1 MECRAH
7 FSPKFVLG
15 DGAIETLGDYLTQ
28 FSAKRVLLVSDP
40 GVIQAGWIERVLV
53 QLQQAKVEHQ
63 LFSHLTP
70 NPKDAEVIAGFELY
84 QQQQCDLIVAVGGG
98 SPMDCA
104 KAISALVN
112 NNGCIQ
118 QFAGL
123 NQVPQPGP
131 PLICIPTTAGTG
143 SEVSSF
149 AIITDTQSNVK
160 FAIVSP
166 TMVPTLALID
176 PVTTTT
182 MPSELTAA
190 TGMDALV
197 HAIEAYV
204 STNSTPI
211 TDLYALEAIRLICG
225 NLRQALTHPLELQ
238 YRESMMLGS
247 LLAGLAFTTASLGLV
262 HAMAHSLGGLL
273 DLPHGECNALLLE
286 YVVAFNFASA
296 PAHYQ
301 QIGVT
306 MGLPMKGLSQ
316 AEQKVR
322 LIAALASL
330 RRDVNLAHPLRN
342 LGVKADD
349 IPLLACNAL
358 TDPCFVT
365 NPIHPSLEQIA
376 TIYEHA
382 L

>member
-7 FSPKFVLG
+7 LSPEFVLG
-15 DGAIETLGDYLTQ
+15 TGAIETLGDYLTQ
-28 FSAKRVLLVSDP
+28 FSAKRVLVVSDP
-40 GVIQAGWIERVLV
+40 GVMQAGWVERVLV
-53 QLQQAKVEHQ
+53 QLRRAGVEHH
-63 LFSHLTP
+63 LFLHLTP
-70 NPKDAEVIAGFELY
+70 NPKDTEVIAGFELY
-84 QQQQCDLIVAVGGG
+84 HQQQCDVVVAVGGG

-104 KAISALVN
+104 KTICALAN
-112 NNGCIQ
+112 NSGSIL

-123 NQVPQPGP
+123 NRVPQPGP

-211 TDLYALEAIRLICG
+211 TDVYALEAIRLICG
-225 NLRQALTHPLELQ
+225 NLRQALAHPLELQ

-247 LLAGLAFTTASLGLV
+247 LWAGLAFTTASLGLV

-286 YVVAFNFASA
+286 YVVAFNFSAASA
-296 PAHYQ
+296 RYQ
-301 QIGVT
+301 QVGVA

-316 AEQKVR
+316 AEQKIR
-322 LIAALASL
+322 LVAALASL

-342 LGVKADD
+342 LGVKASD
-349 IPLLACNAL
+349 IPILARNAL
-358 TDPCFVT
+358 ADPCFVT
-365 NPIHPSLEQIA
+365 NPAHPSLEEIA

>member
-1 MECRAH
+1 MECRKHMA
-7 FSPKFVLG
+7 PKYLLG
-15 DGAIETLGDYLTQ
+15 GGAIETLGDYLTQ
-28 FSAKRVLLVSDP
+28 FLAKRVLLVTDP
-40 GVIQAGWIERVLV
+40 GVIQAGWVDRVLP
-53 QLQQAKVEHQ
+53 QLQRAGVEYW

-70 NPKDAEVIAGFELY
+70 NPKDAEVMAGVELY
-84 QQQQCDLIVAVGGG
+84 HQHECDLIVVVGGG

-104 KAISALVN
+104 KGIGALVS
-112 NNGCIQ
+112 NGGTLL

-123 NQVPQPGP
+123 DRVPKPGP

-143 SEVSSF
+143 AEVSRF
-149 AIITDTQSNVK
+149 AIITDTLSNVK

-182 MPSELTAA
+182 MSSELTAA

-204 STNSTPI
+204 STASSPI
-211 TDLYALEAIRLICG
+211 SDLYALEAIRLISG
-225 NLRQALTHPLELQ
+225 SLRQALAQPLELQ

-247 LLAGLAFTTASLGLV
+247 LLAGLAFSTASLGLV

-286 YVVAFNFASA
+286 YVVAFNFAA
-296 PAHYQ
+296 IPARYQ
-301 QIGVT
+301 QVGIA
-306 MGLPMKGLSQ
+306 MGLPMKGMSQ
-316 AEQKVR
+316 PEQKIR
-322 LIAALASL
+322 LIAALAGL

-342 LGVKADD
+342 LGVKAED
-349 IPLLACNAL
+349 IPLLARNAL
-358 TDPCFVT
+358 LDPCYIT
-365 NPIHPSLEQIA
+365 NPVQPDVEEIAHLYEQ
-376 TIYEHA
+376 A